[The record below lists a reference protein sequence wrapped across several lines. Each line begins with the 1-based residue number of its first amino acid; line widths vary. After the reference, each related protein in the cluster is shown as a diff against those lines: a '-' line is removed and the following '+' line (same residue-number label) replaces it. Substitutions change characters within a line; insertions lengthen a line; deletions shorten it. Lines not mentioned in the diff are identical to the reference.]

1 MEMGET
7 MKKFIIIVFVVGI
20 LALVGSGFS
29 YYFLEDRSA
38 GIVISPKEA
47 AERIID
53 SDDFNFKINGENFLD
68 KGDFD
73 FDFDFDFDSDFD
85 SDFDFEE
92 EGLAGPIKAIEIKK
106 LNGYLVLEKADR
118 EAIEIS
124 ENAIADISY
133 KYSNGKLTIIDSLNS
148 SKDNKMGKKIND
160 SRIVRVY
167 SKNPEQISFEMDK
180 LNGATKINSRLK
192 SLDVDKVNGSLQVN
206 ADQSFDISI
215 DKVNGEVSLKM
226 EDLDSRIK
234 VSKVNGACMIYG
246 KNMLDFLS
254 RDPIDEVIG
263 SGRDLI
269 EIDKVNGYLGISK

>member
-7 MKKFIIIVFVVGI
+7 MKKFIIIVFVIGI
-20 LALVGSGFS
+20 LALVGTGFS

-38 GIVISPKEA
+38 GVVIGPKDL

-68 KGDFD
+68 KD
-73 FDFDFDFDSDFD
+73 DFDFDFDSDL
-85 SDFDFEE
+85 DFDPE
-92 EGLAGPIKAIEIKK
+92 EGLAGPIKAIEVEK

-124 ENAIADISY
+124 ENAREDISY
-133 KYSNGKLTIIDSLNS
+133 KYSNGVLTIIDSLNS
-148 SKDNKMGKKIND
+148 SIDINFGNKFND
-160 SRIVRVY
+160 SRVVRIY
-167 SKNPEQISFEMDK
+167 SKNPEKIALKIDK
-180 LNGATKINSRLK
+180 LNGAAKITNSLK
-192 SLDVDKVNGSLQVN
+192 SLDVNKVNGSLQVK
-206 ADQSFDISI
+206 ADESFDISI

-226 EDLDSRIK
+226 KDLDSRIK

-246 KNMLDFLS
+246 KNMVDFFS
-254 RDPIDEVIG
+254 DDPIEEIFG
-263 SGRDLI
+263 EGRDLI